1 MRKFYFVIAALG
13 LMFYSISVKSQ
24 SVFEV
29 ITPFNQS
36 VFVSGVTQDSW
47 GNILVFAETTIGGGP
62 FGGGQDKLVLMKHN
76 SDGNLMW
83 TRYYETPTDDGI
95 YHISIAAQGDFYALA
110 GYTIGTGT
118 NSRDGLILIT
128 DTAGTVVQTIRADH
142 AGGSNAYHSIAAAEE
157 GWVLSGR
164 SNAGAGGSYDL
175 QLTHLQTDGTPV
187 FSKTYGGNDWDWAY
201 WAEPFADGYVMAGYG
216 DSFGG
221 GFSDPFLIRTDS
233 VGEPIWARTIS
244 TPAAED
250 GLFVTSDSQG
260 NIFLTGYT
268 LGMIPG
274 NPQNKGF
281 IAKFSS
287 DGELIWCRAIPG
299 WLSIPS
305 MCVTSDDRII
315 VVGDAVD
322 TPDGLGQQDIGLVLL
337 STDGDVLQG
346 FRYGSS
352 AADYVSH
359 VITLDDGN
367 ILIAGG
373 TSGFG
378 SAAYKP
384 YLIKATATG
393 VADCNFISYDFP
405 ATPVDVAVIA
415 PVFVVSEGISHFEW
429 SVSTEIPVA
438 DIDRLC
444 CPPDAIASFELA
456 GNNSFINTS
465 ENATQINWYVDGEL
479 QSATDDILVFD
490 FEPGI
495 VYEICLVASNPCS
508 ADEVCEEHIFELTNV
523 NSSERNP
530 YSLIP
535 NPSNGTFRFSGL
547 SGPVNLRI
555 MDLNGR
561 LIIENGIV
569 QPDELIRVDLPAG
582 LYLGQVS
589 DIHENHV
596 LKLVIR

>member
-1 MRKFYFVIAALG
+1 MRKFYLLFTVLG
-13 LMFYSISVKSQ
+13 LIVYSKSAKSQ
-24 SVFEV
+24 AVFEV

-36 VFVSGVTQDSW
+36 VFVSGVTEDPW
-47 GNILVFAETTIGGGP
+47 GNILVYAETTIGGGP

-76 SDGNLMW
+76 PDGNLMW
-83 TRYYETPTDDGI
+83 TRYYDSPTDDGI

-110 GYTIGTGT
+110 GFTIGTGT

-128 DTAGTVVQTIRADH
+128 DTAGTVVQTIRAD
-142 AGGSNAYHSIAAAEE
+142 AGGSNAYHSIVAAED

-164 SNAGAGGSYDL
+164 SDAGAGGSYDL
-175 QLTHLQTDGTPV
+175 QLTRLQTDGTPV

-201 WAEPFADGYVMAGYG
+201 WAESYGDGYVMAGYG

-221 GFSDPFLIRTDS
+221 GFSDPFLIRTDAA
-233 VGEPIWARTIS
+233 GEPIWARTIS

-274 NPQNKGF
+274 NTQNKGF

-287 DGELIWCRAIPG
+287 VGDLLWCRAIPG

-322 TPDGLGQQDIGLVLL
+322 APNGLGQQDIGLVLL
-337 STDGDVLQG
+337 STDGDVIQG
-346 FRYGSS
+346 FRYGSAVS
-352 AADYVSH
+352 DYVSH
-359 VITLDDGN
+359 VITLNDGN

-373 TSGFG
+373 TGGFG
-378 SAAYKP
+378 STAFKP
-384 YLIKATATG
+384 YLIKATTTG
-393 VADCNFISYDFP
+393 TADCNYIAYDFP
-405 ATPVDVAVIA
+405 ATPVEVTVVAPDFA
-415 PVFVVSEGISHFEW
+415 VSDGITHFDW
-429 SVSTEIPVA
+429 SVTTENPAVA
-438 DIDRLC
+438 LERLC
-444 CPPDAIASFELA
+444 CPPDAIASFELS
-456 GNNSFINTS
+456 GNTTFTNTS
-465 ENATQINWYVDGEL
+465 ENATEVNWYVNGEL
-479 QSATDDILVFD
+479 QSSSGDNLIFD
-490 FEPGI
+490 FESGVI
-495 VYEICLVASNPCS
+495 YEVCLIASNPCS
-508 ADEVCEEHIFELTNV
+508 TDEYCEEHSFELTHVISN
-523 NSSERNP
+523 EQNP

-535 NPSNGTFRFSGL
+535 NPTNGSFRLSGL
-547 SGPVNLRI
+547 AGPVNLII
-555 MDLNGR
+555 MDLNGK
-561 LIIENGIV
+561 LMVDKGIV
-569 QPDELIRVDLPAG
+569 NPDELIRVELPAG

-589 DIHENHV
+589 DQNENHV